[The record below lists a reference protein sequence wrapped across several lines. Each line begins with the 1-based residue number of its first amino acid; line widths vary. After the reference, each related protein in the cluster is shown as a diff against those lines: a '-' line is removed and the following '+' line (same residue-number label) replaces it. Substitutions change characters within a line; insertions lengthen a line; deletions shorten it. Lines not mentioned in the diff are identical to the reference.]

1 MGFSRWQG
9 VLREDF
15 GVQSCTPWLREP
27 LTCRMS
33 EAYVKGGRTSA
44 FL

>member
-1 MGFSRWQG
+1 MGVQQAEG
-9 VLREDF
+9 VLREGF
-15 GVQSCTPWLREP
+15 GVQSWTLWLREP